1 VQIWEI
7 LFSHN
12 PLGKFVRVVC
22 EKNSKKR
29 CFGRKLAKISP
40 KCPLLGHFC
49 RQRST
54 KQAPRRP
61 SYRSTLQIYVVG
73 QRLALETDSKS
84 PKWPIWSV
92 GAFGVNS
99 AAVALRNA
107 KSSIFVDVLHL
118 IGILGHTIRP
128 PPLAGMGWSQDSA
141 APRADSCTQSPLCRG
156 LYTPLTPAVAKQ
168 PYNAESVGLHLKN
181 WDRRAKMGFSP
192 RQGTLLGARTN
203 APTRD
208 IARLFGAPRGVTFDK
223 MEKSPKVEKFV
234 ECV

>member
-1 VQIWEI
+1 MQIWEI

-12 PLGKFVRVVC
+12 PLSKFVRVVC

-54 KQAPRRP
+54 KQPSRRP

-99 AAVALRNA
+99 AAVVLRNV
-107 KSSIFVDVLHL
+107 KSLICVDVL
-118 IGILGHTIRP
+118 RN
-128 PPLAGMGWSQDSA
+128 WDSWA
-141 APRADSCTQSPLCRG
+141 HNSTSAPRKYGLEPRFSC
-156 LYTPLTPAVAKQ
+156 PA
-168 PYNAESVGLHLKN
+168 H
-181 WDRRAKMGFSP
+181 R
-192 RQGTLLGARTN
+192 
-203 APTRD
+203 
-208 IARLFGAPRGVTFDK
+208 
-223 MEKSPKVEKFV
+223 
-234 ECV
+234 